1 LVENPEKLEEPFE
14 LTEEQLTQLGLSQ
27 KELNN
32 L

>member
-1 LVENPEKLEEPFE
+1 MVENPEKLEQPFE
-14 LTEEQLTQLGLSQ
+14 LTEEQIIQLGLSQ